1 MDPEL
6 RERMEKME
14 KQMDEVY
21 ALAKRLYRII
31 FWTVIASIL
40 LFVVPLIGL
49 FFEIPSLI
57 NTYANIGN
65 IGTTGTTY

>member
-6 RERMEKME
+6 DKRLTVMEQ
-14 KQMDEVY
+14 QMSEVH

-31 FWTVIASIL
+31 FWTVVLSVL

-49 FFEIPSLI
+49 LFEIPNLV
-57 NTYANIGN
+57 NTYTTIGN
-65 IGTTGTTY
+65 IGNVQ

>member
-6 RERMEKME
+6 RQKLEKME

-21 ALAKRLYRII
+21 AMARRLYRMI
-31 FWTVIASIL
+31 FWTVVISIV

-57 NTYANIGN
+57 NTYSTIGNIGN
-65 IGTTGTTY
+65 IQ

>member
-1 MDPEL
+1 MDEETKRRL
-6 RERMEKME
+6 ESME

-21 ALAKRLYRII
+21 KLARRLYTLI
-31 FWTVIASIL
+31 FWTVVGSVV

-49 FFEIPSLI
+49 AFEIPSLI

-65 IGTTGTTY
+65 IGTY